1 MLFRSYKKDDL
12 SRISQLLREYVK
24 DSSNA
29 SKLMSKEGEDI
40 GIVFISEGDKKY
52 INPDEFLKKYGQDGI
67 AVLNKIAEE
76 VEKGTFNKDID
87 VTKPIIVVNYSRY
100 PDIYYGEDMIEDSS
114 YDYSETDIILQLD
127 GYDDISDYIAD

>member
-1 MLFRSYKKDDL
+1 MR
-12 SRISQLLREYVK
+12 
-24 DSSNA
+24 
-29 SKLMSKEGEDI
+29 
-40 GIVFISEGDKKY
+40 
-52 INPDEFLKKYGQDGI
+52 
-67 AVLNKIAEE
+67 NKIAEE

-100 PDIYYGEDMIEDSS
+100 PDVYYGEDMIQDSS